1 LEASVPQQRKLVI
14 VMTDGTTYESEV
26 VTVSDSAD
34 TELKKPIAKAK
45 NHEGDIA
52 SVDLKR

>member
-1 LEASVPQQRKLVI
+1 MPQQRKLVI

-45 NHEGDIA
+45 NDGGDIA
-52 SVDLKR
+52 SVDLKKP